1 MKETKEKKNSTYS
14 FDTHLIFHAC
24 FVHLFCCLSHN
35 LRNCGWLCVT
45 LHRRILDNLSQLTVD
60 QDFFFSSFLF
70 QYFFNRRCTQIIWFC
85 FLSFFRYL
93 HVWITRVLCFL
104 RDISHDISSQT
115 SSIDQDNML
124 IDCGVSFVFL
134 INRLL

>member
-1 MKETKEKKNSTYS
+1 MFNCTIKLNSIKLLNGIKKMKETKEKKNSTYS

-60 QDFFFSSFLF
+60 QDFFL
-70 QYFFNRRCTQIIWFC
+70 
-85 FLSFFRYL
+85 
-93 HVWITRVLCFL
+93 LCFYF
-104 RDISHDISSQT
+104 
-115 SSIDQDNML
+115 SIFFFSTEHVHKLFDSVL
-124 IDCGVSFVFL
+124 FL
-134 INRLL
+134 PVLTCLDHSGIMPPMWHKSRYIVTNFANW